1 MKSYRLVSVQ
11 PTSTDGSSCAATC
24 CSTAELSIQSVR
36 SMFYLMPTMTSLVFP
51 QDSQAVGLI
60 ILERCQV
67 EADNESGNRNA
78 FKLGKAAMAACL
90 ACRELSLLVSV

>member
-1 MKSYRLVSVQ
+1 MVPLVRQ
-11 PTSTDGSSCAATC
+11 PAVLLQNRASSQLEAC
-24 CSTAELSIQSVR
+24 
-36 SMFYLMPTMTSLVFP
+36 FYLLPTMTSLVFP

-90 ACRELSLLVSV
+90 ASNKPSLLVSV